1 MNEKQVHKFVQRY
14 LEATECQVLE
24 KSPCHFTVKLSPDA
38 DRELTNRPYY
48 WSFVDRT
55 NAAPETM
62 TYLLVTDREKYDA
75 GQAGTLPAQ
84 QRVPLPGSGGAGAAG
99 NAAGAAGSTDA
110 AAFNGA
116 ASSVRPDAGITSA
129 AANASPA
136 APVNAAGAASA
147 TPESSATGAA
157 AEGANSSG
165 GAAGAGT
172 SQAAA
177 ADAALGRSLGFVHGS
192 LNQTGLRIPREEM
205 YFGSRKLD
213 QLFGAAKSKGSYV
226 FLFQEPERGAASPY
240 SSTPYTAWL
249 GINMRVEFA
258 CDRKREEIHSFGISL
273 ATGHCTEQF
282 HDRASRLRLTPR
294 LPANIHLAKNG
305 LSFNK
310 ALSIMEQTLERK
322 LKSYDYEWAGAATER
337 LEEEL
342 ERIRLYYEPL
352 IEHAA
357 DDELKQSV
365 HDQYEQR
372 QAEIRWQY
380 EPRVTA
386 SAINCGIFHL
396 EGIE

>member
-14 LEATECQVLE
+14 LEATQCQVLE

-75 GQAGTLPAQ
+75 GQAGMLPAQ
-84 QRVPLPGSGGAGAAG
+84 QRVSLPGSAGAGAA
-99 NAAGAAGSTDA
+99 
-110 AAFNGA
+110 
-116 ASSVRPDAGITSA
+116 A
-129 AANASPA
+129 AANA
-136 APVNAAGAASA
+136 AGSAAS
-147 TPESSATGAA
+147 
-157 AEGANSSG
+157 
-165 GAAGAGT
+165 AGT

-273 ATGHCTEQF
+273 ATGHCIEQF

-310 ALSIMEQTLERK
+310 ALSIMEQALERK
-322 LKSYDYEWAGAATER
+322 LKSYDYQWADAATER

-357 DDELKQSV
+357 DDEQKQSV
-365 HDQYEQR
+365 RDQYEQR
-372 QAEIRWQY
+372 KAEIRWQY

>member
-14 LEATECQVLE
+14 LEATQCQVLE

-75 GQAGTLPAQ
+75 AQAGTLPAQ
-84 QRVPLPGSGGAGAAG
+84 QRLPGGAVGAADIVAGAQGNAGAA
-99 NAAGAAGSTDA
+99 ALP
-110 AAFNGA
+110 GA
-116 ASSVRPDAGITSA
+116 ASSVRPDSGIGSVSA
-129 AANASPA
+129 KASPSPA
-136 APVNAAGAASA
+136 APAHGNAAGSASA
-147 TPESSATGAA
+147 SPAVSSSGAAESADSSANPAA
-157 AEGANSSG
+157 A
-165 GAAGAGT
+165 GT
-172 SQAAA
+172 GQAAA
-177 ADAALGRSLGFVHGS
+177 ADAALGRSLGFVHGNI
-192 LNQTGLRIPREEM
+192 NQTGLRIPREEM

-258 CDRKREEIHSFGISL
+258 CDRKREEIHSYGISL

-282 HDRASRLRLTPR
+282 HDRLQRLRLTPR

-310 ALSIMEQTLERK
+310 ALSIMEQALERK
-322 LKSYDYEWAGAATER
+322 LRSYDYEWAGAATER

-365 HDQYEQR
+365 REQYEQR
-372 QAEIRWQY
+372 QSEIRWQY